1 MANNERLCKQCVTEL
16 RKDLCSVDINFEKE
30 IEIFYQVQESSVD
43 LKGIR
48 TGCLTAAEDND
59 CQDMELENDACISSH
74 CTAPGQ
80 ETVLLNSIQ
89 TKKTEIDSTNKCI
102 IEAYKK
108 VANSRTQ
115 TQILSLI
122 VNNFTKSELQNMI
135 PGVTVSRVDAARKHA
150 MVTGPGNILN
160 PPKIYRM
167 KLTRPKIAHF
177 IDYILNPL
185 YSSIV
190 GFGQT
195 VLKLSTNETLT
206 IPKVVRN
213 LIHARIINSYQTYC
227 LETGFSSFSKASLYY
242 VYRILKVCNA
252 SKQKALQGL
261 DNTSAA
267 GMGAI
272 DNLTKVVTK
281 LEAYGLRHEDVNK
294 LKEMLQLVNQFLK
307 FEYKLHLRKNDQCAD
322 HCSPFAL
329 SDSVDH
335 NFATKCNHSHTQ
347 SCEKCKLV
355 DSCVNIVEKAFSNLD
370 IPKTLSDEI
379 SYELENGARNVLEW
393 KRHLLRTVHQNGARN
408 DVLSDLKDNQGL
420 LIMDWVSV
428 NQEVEPKIRT
438 KIPGISSF
446 NNFTSLDD
454 GIIVKKVY
462 NVGSGKK
469 IGNGTLTDKNL
480 EVERVYNLK
489 VNYPFPGAHEVGTV
503 SLNQHHVD
511 ENTTNESVANEV
523 SGTVG
528 NDHNAETDS
537 FFSCPDPS
545 CQKIFAKCFNL
556 ERHLAI
562 GNHSYLTNSCTS
574 MDEAALST
582 FTTDTEL
589 IINSDSEDR
598 IGWAI
603 KNKRK
608 STRFSLQV
616 KDYLIQICEA
626 CDKTGKRPDCG
637 SLSEEIKKASN
648 ENGEKLFKKEERLSS
663 TQIKG
668 FVAFYLS
675 RKSKSSDHDT
685 TPPPSKK
692 QSVSQNEC
700 VLEEFRMEDD
710 EKLSEIVTALE
721 TDDYNENMNNMVDNV
736 FLAINIQS

>member
-1 MANNERLCKQCVTEL
+1 
-16 RKDLCSVDINFEKE
+16 
-30 IEIFYQVQESSVD
+30 
-43 LKGIR
+43 
-48 TGCLTAAEDND
+48 
-59 CQDMELENDACISSH
+59 
-74 CTAPGQ
+74 
-80 ETVLLNSIQ
+80 
-89 TKKTEIDSTNKCI
+89 
-102 IEAYKK
+102 
-108 VANSRTQ
+108 
-115 TQILSLI
+115 
-122 VNNFTKSELQNMI
+122 MI

-195 VLKLSTNETLT
+195 VLKLSTNEKLT
-206 IPKVVRN
+206 MPKVVRN

-227 LETGFSSFSKASLYY
+227 LETRFSSFSKASL
-242 VYRILKVCNA
+242 YRILKVCNA

-261 DNTSAA
+261 DNTSDA

-322 HCSPFAL
+322 HCTPFAL

-379 SYELENGARNVLEW
+379 KDGSQDWFSIANILV
-393 KRHLLRTVHQNGARN
+393 HLLHEFKSEKPLLEELFLKSDNAACYHCTNLISFIQQCNKDFPIKIKQYNFSEAQAGKDLCDSKTGSCRLHIFKYANEGHDILNSN
-408 DVLSDLKDNQGL
+408 DMKTALESHGGVKGTQTC
-420 LIMDWVSV
+420 IVSV

-446 NNFTSLDD
+446 NNFTFLDD
-454 GIIVKKVY
+454 GIIVKKAY

-511 ENTTNESVANEV
+511 ENASNESVANEV

-574 MDEAALST
+574 MDEAVNVYASNCETLRESNILLVST

-589 IINSDSEDR
+589 NINSDSEDR

-626 CDKTGKRPDCG
+626 CDKTGKRQDCG

-648 ENGEKLFKKEERLSS
+648 ENGEKLFKKEEWLSS

-668 FVAFYLS
+668 FIASYLS

-685 TPPPSKK
+685 TPPSKK

-700 VLEEFRMEDD
+700 VLEEVRMEDD

>member
-1 MANNERLCKQCVTEL
+1 MASAHTCNFANYGNSDCSANNTFIHLYNCNRDTSNHISSLQCSEKIPDKCLQFYVIPEALLILYRSGIFSIDHTTLQLKICQAHRDLLGIHWRRNKHSCCYPNHNEKSKAKPDRGTTPSLSKQYWLKTRQTIPVGSGLCKQCVTEL

-48 TGCLTAAEDND
+48 TGCLTGGDLNELSSQFSQQSDYTQASS
-59 CQDMELENDACISSH
+59 QDWIDAQLTSKERLNSAMKILSKDYEPLKHQLCLSWSSISKSSKSYYQKKAQAIFLILNII
-74 CTAPGQ
+74 APGQ

-102 IEAYKK
+102 IEAYNKA
-108 VANSRTQ
+108 ANSRTQ

-150 MVTGPGNILN
+150 M
-160 PPKIYRM
+160 IYRM

-195 VLKLSTNETLT
+195 VLKLSTNEKLT

-227 LETGFSSFSKASLYY
+227 LETGFSSFSKASL
-242 VYRILKVCNA
+242 YRILKVCNA

-322 HCSPFAL
+322 HCTPFAP

-393 KRHLLRTVHQNGARN
+393 KRHLLRTVHQDGARN

-420 LIMDWVSV
+420 LIMDWGMKFLPFIYRETQSDFFG
-428 NQEVEPKIRT
+428 K
-438 KIPGISSF
+438 KGISW
-446 NNFTSLDD
+446 
-454 GIIVKKVY
+454 
-462 NVGSGKK
+462 
-469 IGNGTLTDKNL
+469 
-480 EVERVYNLK
+480 
-489 VNYPFPGAHEVGTV
+489 H
-503 SLNQHHVD
+503 
-511 ENTTNESVANEV
+511 
-523 SGTVG
+523 
-528 NDHNAETDS
+528 
-537 FFSCPDPS
+537 FSCLVLRSP
-545 CQKIFAKCFNL
+545 I
-556 ERHLAI
+556 
-562 GNHSYLTNSCTS
+562 
-574 MDEAALST
+574 
-582 FTTDTEL
+582 
-589 IINSDSEDR
+589 DR
-598 IGWAI
+598 
-603 KNKRK
+603 
-608 STRFSLQV
+608 
-616 KDYLIQICEA
+616 
-626 CDKTGKRPDCG
+626 
-637 SLSEEIKKASN
+637 
-648 ENGEKLFKKEERLSS
+648 EKLDLFCYVHILEDGSQGWFSIANILVHLLHEFKSEKPL
-663 TQIKG
+663 
-668 FVAFYLS
+668 
-675 RKSKSSDHDT
+675 
-685 TPPPSKK
+685 
-692 QSVSQNEC
+692 
-700 VLEEFRMEDD
+700 LEELFLKSDNAACYHCTNLISFIQECNKDFPI
-710 EKLSEIVTALE
+710 KIKQ
-721 TDDYNENMNNMVDNV
+721 YN
-736 FLAINIQS
+736 FK